1 MPVSEIMSFCCT
13 RFQSYPP
20 RLGFTIILTRN
31 NEVLRWFNCPGLGCV
46 QPDVVELFL
55 LGYSTTTQNGR

>member
-20 RLGFTIILTRN
+20 RLGFTIILTQN
-31 NEVLRWFNCPGLGCV
+31 NEVLRWFNCPGLGCLQHEV
-46 QPDVVELFL
+46 AELL
-55 LGYSTTTQNGR
+55 Q